1 MPNDSN
7 EYVLCRTD
15 SVSQA
20 LKEKYKQLATTE
32 KSMELVK
39 LLKKGE
45 GGVTIHPTTE
55 ASIPFPW
62 TFNV

>member
-20 LKEKYKQLATTE
+20 LKGKREQQVTKEKL
-32 KSMELVK
+32 MELVK
-39 LLKKGE
+39 LLEKGE

-55 ASIPFPW
+55 ASIPFPR
-62 TFNV
+62 TFNI